1 MHRKQQDKKYK
12 TMKKELVENII
23 SQIKKDNVQQ
33 ATITLK
39 SGNEI
44 EFNPTDG
51 DNRMMKQPDRIYSS
65 NILIIED
72 DNGTRFIEVEEIAMI
87 TI

>member
-1 MHRKQQDKKYK
+1 MHRKQQDKKYN

-51 DNRMMKQPDRIYSS
+51 DNRMKQPDNIYSS

-72 DNGTRFIEVEEIAMI
+72 DNGIRFIEVEEIAMI

>member
-1 MHRKQQDKKYK
+1 
-12 TMKKELVENII
+12 MKKELVENII

-44 EFNPTDG
+44 EFNPTDV
-51 DNRMMKQPDRIYSS
+51 DNRMMKQPDSIYSS

-72 DNGTRFIEVEEIAMI
+72 GNGTRFIEVEEIAMI

>member
-51 DNRMMKQPDRIYSS
+51 DNRMMKQPDSIYSS

-72 DNGTRFIEVEEIAMI
+72 DNEIRFIEVEEIAMI

>member
-1 MHRKQQDKKYK
+1 
-12 TMKKELVENII
+12 MKREIVENII

-51 DNRMMKQPDRIYSS
+51 DTRMMKQPGSIYLS

-72 DNGTRFIEVEEIAMI
+72 DHGTRFIEVEEIAMI

>member
-1 MHRKQQDKKYK
+1 
-12 TMKKELVENII
+12 MKKELVENII

-51 DNRMMKQPDRIYSS
+51 DNRMMKQPDRIYSYSS

>member
-1 MHRKQQDKKYK
+1 MHQKKKRKRPLNQG
-12 TMKKELVENII
+12 
-23 SQIKKDNVQQ
+23 SQIHKIM
-33 ATITLK
+33 ARARRL
-39 SGNEI
+39 GNFTETKEKV

-51 DNRMMKQPDRIYSS
+51 DNRMMKQPDSIYSS